1 MLRPSNRSQTY
12 HELFLGIESGAIK
25 IPKFQRDFVWSLE
38 QTAGLIDSLLKG
50 YPIGSFTYWETTD
63 ELRHVR
69 DIGNHKLPNVCTGH
83 PVSYVLD
90 GQQRI
95 TSLFAVRKGVVY
107 RRLDGADADY
117 KQISIDLSL
126 DPDDDLPVVFPKP
139 PAGAATV
146 LTVHELLNS
155 DGFKLFRKYK
165 EEEHQRRIE
174 TYKTR
179 LENYSFSTVV
189 IGRQYSIDIATDVFT
204 RINTGGTGLTLFEVM
219 SAKTYSESRQFDLA
233 EEYHVL
239 VYGNGKGKCLADVGY
254 ETVDPA
260 TVLRCVAMCL
270 GRETSRREIL
280 RLDKDKFIDAW
291 TKVKRGVFAAVAFL
305 RKALRI
311 PVSRLL
317 PYDALLVPLA
327 YFFTQQPKPT
337 NSQRESLQ
345 EYFWW
350 ASMSRRF
357 SSAVDTG
364 LAADRRRM
372 RTILKDKAPS
382 YASEYIALHED
393 DLIYQVFST
402 GEARCKALLCL
413 YSYHRPRSFDAH
425 EEVTL
430 DNSWL
435 LRIDSKNYHHFFPR
449 AYLRDRG
456 VDDWY
461 ANSVLNITIVD
472 EDLNKRRIRA
482 RAPSDYMKDFSA
494 ENSQLG
500 KTMRTHLVN
509 DLDSYGVWSDD
520 YDAFLAERAKVVL
533 GELQRRLPS
542 PKRRRRTQ
550 IQAA

>member
-12 HELFLGIESGAIK
+12 HELFLGIESGSIK
-25 IPKFQRDFVWSLE
+25 IPKFQRDFVWSKE
-38 QTAGLIDSLLKG
+38 QTAALIDSLLKG
-50 YPIGSFTYWETTD
+50 YPIGSFTYWETTE

-69 DIGNHKLPNVCTGH
+69 DIGNHRLPNVRPGH
-83 PVSYVLD
+83 PVFYVLD

-95 TSLFAVRKGVVY
+95 TSLFAVRMGVVY
-107 RRLDGADADY
+107 RRLDGANADY
-117 KQISIDLSL
+117 KEISIDLSL
-126 DPDDDLPVVFPKP
+126 DPDDDLPVVFPTP
-139 PAGAATV
+139 PEDAIV
-146 LTVHELLNS
+146 VTVHELLNS

-204 RINTGGTGLTLFEVM
+204 RINTGGTGLTLFEIM
-219 SAKTYSESRQFDLA
+219 AAKTYSESRQFDLA
-233 EEYHVL
+233 EEYDNL
-239 VYGNGKGKCLADVGY
+239 VYGNAKGKYLADVGY
-254 ETVDPA
+254 DTVDAA
-260 TVLRCVAMCL
+260 TVLRCVAMYL
-270 GRETSRREIL
+270 GPETRRREIL
-280 RLDKDKFIDAW
+280 RLDKDEFIDAW
-291 TKVKRGVFAAVAFL
+291 PKVKRGVFAAVGFL
-305 RKALRI
+305 RKTLRI

-327 YFFTQQPKPT
+327 YFFTQQPKPI
-337 NSQRESLQ
+337 NSQRESLR

-372 RTILKDKAPS
+372 RTILKHKAPS
-382 YASEYIALHED
+382 YAGEYVSLDEED
-393 DLIYQVFST
+393 LVNQVFST

-413 YSYHRPRSFDAH
+413 YAFHRPRSFDTH

-435 LRIDSKNYHHFFPR
+435 RRIDSKNYHHFFPR
-449 AYLRDRG
+449 AYLRAQG

-472 EDLNKRRIRA
+472 EYSNTRRIRA
-482 RAPSDYMKDFSA
+482 KPPSDYMKTFGA
-494 ENSQLG
+494 ENAKLG
-500 KTMRTHLVN
+500 KTMRTHLID
-509 DLDSYGVWSDD
+509 DLDSYGVWSND
-520 YDAFLAERAKVVL
+520 YDAFLSERAKVVL
-533 GELQRRLPS
+533 RELRHRLPRR
-542 PKRRRRTQ
+542 KVRRRTKTKG
-550 IQAA
+550 A

>member
-12 HELFLGIESGAIK
+12 HELFQGVESGSIK
-25 IPKFQRDFVWSLE
+25 VPKFQRDFVWSKE
-38 QTAGLIDSLLKG
+38 QTAALIDSLLKG
-50 YPIGSFTYWETTD
+50 YPVGSFTYWETTD

-69 DIGNHKLPNVCTGH
+69 DIGNHTLPKVRPGH

-107 RRLDGADADY
+107 RRLDGANADY
-117 KQISIDLSL
+117 KEICIDLSL
-126 DPDDDLPVVFPKP
+126 DPDDDQPVVSPAP
-139 PAGAATV
+139 PVDAPF

-189 IGRQYSIDIATDVFT
+189 IGRQYSIDVATDVFT
-204 RINTGGTGLTLFEVM
+204 RINTGGKDLSLFEIM
-219 SAKTYSESRQFDLA
+219 AAKTYSDSRQFDLA
-233 EEYHVL
+233 EEYDNL
-239 VYGNGKGKCLADVGY
+239 RYGSANGKYLARVGY
-254 ETVDPA
+254 DTIDSA
-260 TVLRCVAMCL
+260 TVLRCVAMYL
-270 GRETSRREIL
+270 GPETRRRDIL
-280 RLDKDKFIDAW
+280 RLDKDEFIDAW
-291 TKVKRGVFAAVAFL
+291 PKVKRGIFAAVSFL
-305 RKALRI
+305 RKTLRI

-327 YFFTQQPKPT
+327 YFYTQQPKQT

-350 ASMSRRF
+350 ASMSWRF

-372 RTILKDKAPS
+372 SAILRHKAPS
-382 YASEYIALHED
+382 YAGEYVSVDKED
-393 DLIYQVFST
+393 LVTQVFST

-413 YSYHRPRSFDAH
+413 YAFHRPRSFDTH

-435 LRIDSKNYHHFFPR
+435 RRIDSKNYHHFFPR
-449 AYLRDRG
+449 AYLRAQG

-472 EDLNKRRIRA
+472 EYSNIRRIRA
-482 RAPSDYMKDFSA
+482 KPPSEYMKTFSA
-494 ENSQLG
+494 ENDKIH
-500 KTMRTHLVN
+500 KTMKTHLIN
-509 DLDSYGVWSDD
+509 DLDSYGIWSND
-520 YDAFLAERAKVVL
+520 YDLFLSKRAKVVTR
-533 GELQRRLPS
+533 ELRNRLPR
-542 PKRRRRTQ
+542 PKVRRRTKHP
-550 IQAA
+550 AA